1 MNTAVTGGV
10 FADGASFANNA
21 STQHSDQSYSGA
33 PSASFVDRAHKAAS
47 RVRTNEGLRGYSV
60 RTQVWVRYIGYFLLI
75 AFCTGCAKWSFSAI
89 PAWRHGGEMLL
100 YSVATILV
108 VATIGSVLYAEAR
121 DEIQRAA
128 RQYAFGIV
136 ALPAAALSVFMRI
149 VSQALSSNSGDDLF
163 VSMLRGNGL
172 PLMYMTLVIIP
183 VFVFVKYVFG
193 GIRSQNRSGML
204 DEEMLATFQRQDG
217 RQR

>member
-136 ALPAAALSVFMRI
+136 ALPAAALSVFMRPIAIAVASHNAVMPSHLKSATLI
-149 VSQALSSNSGDDLF
+149 VGTSC
-163 VSMLRGNGL
+163 
-172 PLMYMTLVIIP
+172 T
-183 VFVFVKYVFG
+183 
-193 GIRSQNRSGML
+193 GML
-204 DEEMLATFQRQDG
+204 GPTLMLSCDENLMTRMVALYSHGGA
-217 RQR
+217 